1 MYKTY
6 EVISAYI
13 KEKEIKA
20 YEDGR
25 RVADIVVS
33 DCDVDGA
40 CKILEVLGYQQLYRA
55 R

>member
-20 YEDGR
+20 YENGR
-25 RVADIVVS
+25 RVA
-33 DCDVDGA
+33 DVDGA
-40 CKILEVLGYQQLYRA
+40 CKILEALGYQQLYRA

>member
-20 YEDGR
+20 YENGR
-25 RVADIVVS
+25 RVADIVVP

>member
-25 RVADIVVS
+25 R
-33 DCDVDGA
+33 GA
-40 CKILEVLGYQQLYRA
+40 CKILEALGYQQLYRA

>member
-20 YEDGR
+20 YENGR
-25 RVADIVVS
+25 RVADIVVP

-40 CKILEVLGYQQLYRA
+40 CKILETLGYQQLYRA